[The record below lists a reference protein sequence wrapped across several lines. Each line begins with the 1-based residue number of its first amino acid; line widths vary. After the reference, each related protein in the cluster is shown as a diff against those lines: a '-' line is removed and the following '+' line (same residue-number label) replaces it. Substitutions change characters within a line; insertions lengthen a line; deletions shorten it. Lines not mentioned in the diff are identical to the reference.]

1 MFTTLAKAKK
11 ILLFPLKK
19 KRVGMIYNEDPL
31 TALLKSQKNKLTLF
45 LPFSFRGSFKVSK
58 GMSR

>member
-11 ILLFPLKK
+11 ILLFPFKK

-31 TALLKSQKNKLTLF
+31 TALLNHRKIN
-45 LPFSFRGSFKVSK
+45 
-58 GMSR
+58 

>member
-11 ILLFPLKK
+11 ILLFPFK

-31 TALLKSQKNKLTLF
+31 TALLNHRKIN
-45 LPFSFRGSFKVSK
+45 
-58 GMSR
+58 

>member
-19 KRVGMIYNEDPL
+19 KKKRVGMIYNEDPL
-31 TALLKSQKNKLTLF
+31 TALLNHRKIN
-45 LPFSFRGSFKVSK
+45 
-58 GMSR
+58 

>member
-11 ILLFPLKK
+11 ILLFPLIKK

-31 TALLKSQKNKLTLF
+31 TALLNHRKIN
-45 LPFSFRGSFKVSK
+45 
-58 GMSR
+58 